1 HQAACQPPPLEAAPT
16 STACSLNSRSWAQWT
31 APPPIA
37 TDTHRDALAPIER
50 HAHGLQAKI
59 CCSCSW
65 LHFLKSWSLLK
76 TRCDSLLSKSPDELA
91 KAFKEMGIEDI
102 GRDKVIE
109 HLKNNGK
116 VAALPII
123 FQVLGPRVALG
134 IIETVII
141 SIITKIIGREAA

>member
-76 TRCDSLLSKSPDELA
+76 TRCDSIPSWMMSRTSALLRLAVHRLKAEENQKQEIVILFKKWITSSLPRCILEL
-91 KAFKEMGIEDI
+91 I
-102 GRDKVIE
+102 
-109 HLKNNGK
+109 L
-116 VAALPII
+116 
-123 FQVLGPRVALG
+123 
-134 IIETVII
+134 
-141 SIITKIIGREAA
+141 